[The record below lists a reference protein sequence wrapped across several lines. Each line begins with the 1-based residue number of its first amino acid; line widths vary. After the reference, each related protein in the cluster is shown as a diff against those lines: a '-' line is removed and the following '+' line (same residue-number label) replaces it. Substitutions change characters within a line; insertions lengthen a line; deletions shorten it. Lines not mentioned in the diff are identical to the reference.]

1 MVQICISSRKQHS
14 SRLALMKCC
23 EAVLRESRDLLG
35 TVTQR
40 TAISCHHCCVTL
52 NYSHKMQLIPHWCQA
67 GITQLVWKL
76 WLILFTK
83 SRAGRADLREK
94 PGHLGT
100 AALVLCHCLVAD
112 RVSTLTPAVQTKTSL
127 PSWTIYQWGS
137 LGSAFCVAPPELQ
150 TALCLWQ
157 LHIHHSINRKAKPLH
172 VLISTLIT
180 LKQNSEFTRPFSYRK
195 LVLVTLCTVGEAS
208 SLSIF

>member
-1 MVQICISSRKQHS
+1 MVQTCISSRKQHS

-127 PSWTIYQWGS
+127 PSGAAWDQHSVLLLQSYKQPFPFGS
-137 LGSAFCVAPPELQ
+137 CTFT
-150 TALCLWQ
+150 TA
-157 LHIHHSINRKAKPLH
+157 
-172 VLISTLIT
+172 STGR
-180 LKQNSEFTRPFSYRK
+180 QNPCMF
-195 LVLVTLCTVGEAS
+195 
-208 SLSIF
+208 